1 MGFGPIMGNVPSI
14 VENSE
19 AVAANGEPTCA
30 CLAEQVVSLESE
42 APRWQLLVGLEA
54 ADISSNAL
62 PTASIAVGG
71 RDRGQKGKEPE
82 PALRFGHFPPWPLA
96 R

>member
-1 MGFGPIMGNVPSI
+1 MGFGPITGNVPSI

-19 AVAANGEPTCA
+19 AVAANGEPMCT

-54 ADISSNAL
+54 ADISSNACSQHRSL
-62 PTASIAVGG
+62 SEAATAAKKAMN
-71 RDRGQKGKEPE
+71 RNPR
-82 PALRFGHFPPWPLA
+82 
-96 R
+96 